1 MNTIELIEYY
11 CEFEKV
17 FVDILNKWAHLFK
30 RKFLRVI
37 YAPCMTK
44 RLRKTK
50 MKRSELKSM
59 HLKFKIKIAGKIFV
73 VDSIRRDWKSTLIQ

>member
-17 FVDILNKWAHLFK
+17 FVDILNKWAHFFK

-37 YAPCMTK
+37 YAPGMTK

-59 HLKFKIKIAGKIFV
+59 HLKFKIKIAGKIFA
-73 VDSIRRDWKSTLIQ
+73 VDCIRRDWKSTLIQ